1 MHETK
6 IFSRLNLSLICS
18 YATQKAVKRSDQM
31 HLSFLSSFYY
41 QVHIYVAQQSKVV
54 LSKNSC

>member
-6 IFSRLNLSLICS
+6 IFSRLNLSLICT

-31 HLSFLSSFYY
+31 HLSFFLVFI
-41 QVHIYVAQQSKVV
+41 VKHIYM
-54 LSKNSC
+54 